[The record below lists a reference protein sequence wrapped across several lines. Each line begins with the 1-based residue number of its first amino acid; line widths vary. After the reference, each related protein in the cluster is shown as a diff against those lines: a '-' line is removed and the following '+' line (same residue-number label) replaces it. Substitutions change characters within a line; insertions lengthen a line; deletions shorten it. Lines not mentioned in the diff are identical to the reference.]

1 MSINV
6 KDVQLAQVFREVFN
20 AIQKYGEF
28 QKPTGPRMGGVWSA
42 DRYILGDYTAML
54 ADDGYSNILISHDG
68 KLTLNANITFTY
80 ESDHTINFYAG
91 DEQTLRDV
99 AMAVMKLIGEKEG
112 AK

>member
-68 KLTLNANITFTY
+68 KLNANITFTY
-80 ESDHTINFYAG
+80 ESDHTINFFAG
-91 DEQTLRDV
+91 GEQELRDM
-99 AMAVMKLIGEKEG
+99 AMSVMKLIGEKES